1 MIGRFIAIVCC
12 IIFSAFFSGSEIAYN
27 ILNESRL
34 KQHSRDKDG
43 KLSPMAA
50 LACSIKENF
59 EKVLIAI
66 LVGNNLVNMGSSSL
80 ATVIA
85 VGLMG
90 DSGAWVAT
98 AIMTVLIITFG
109 EISPKILASEKPEA
123 FAKLAAYPLKV
134 WSTLLTPFVWLMQK
148 LMHAVSRLW
157 KRGEDN
163 GPAVTE
169 DDLETIIETV
179 EDEGVVDEDTAD
191 LLQSALDFGDTL
203 AYEIITPRV
212 DMVAIDLEDS
222 REQMLKAAFDSPY
235 TRIPVYQETTDNIVG
250 ILHLNRLY
258 KALVQDPQA
267 EVESLLMPPV
277 FVHKTMP
284 LDDVFNIM
292 RKQKSHMVVV
302 TDEYG
307 GTMGILTMEDVLE
320 QLVGDIWDESDE
332 IEEEFKEVSDHVYE
346 VDGDMRL
353 GDFLDEF
360 EKDEEDMDDDN
371 ATVGG
376 WAVEMLG
383 GYPKLM
389 ESFVFEDLKVT
400 ILKRQNLRVLK
411 LQVEQDPNWVD
422 EEEEEE
428 DF

>member
-123 FAKLAAYPLKV
+123 FAKLAAYPLKI

-267 EVESLLMPPV
+267 DVQSLLMPPV

>member
-27 ILNESRL
+27 TLNESRL

-43 KLSPMAA
+43 KLSSVAA

-148 LMHAVSRLW
+148 LMHAISRLW

-320 QLVGDIWDESDE
+320 
-332 IEEEFKEVSDHVYE
+332 
-346 VDGDMRL
+346 
-353 GDFLDEF
+353 
-360 EKDEEDMDDDN
+360 
-371 ATVGG
+371 
-376 WAVEMLG
+376 
-383 GYPKLM
+383 
-389 ESFVFEDLKVT
+389 
-400 ILKRQNLRVLK
+400 
-411 LQVEQDPNWVD
+411 
-422 EEEEEE
+422 
-428 DF
+428 